1 MPFATKSKTYGYD
14 TVQPATTAGFR
25 VQGVNYGT
33 PAPQSSMLNYG
44 LPQGQGGQ
52 GAYGGYGTGGTNGSI
67 YNSQDAEYIRNLPT
81 GYTPDQ
87 ELAMRNRIRS
97 TDTAQNAGG
106 MSRMRDLMA
115 SQGLGGSGAEA
126 AALGGLLRGQNAT
139 RQGALSNLDISNA
152 RTDLANRYGKAG
164 LLNQLM
170 GTGLEENRLGEQGRQ
185 FDTSQ
190 YNDMYR
196 WSNEADYN
204 RYLDTQ
210 SRNDYQSQLQMMLK
224 QLGLSGGSQVDR
236 TVDGAVEKG
245 RS

>member
-1 MPFATKSKTYGYD
+1 MAGLGYTTYNTKTGQSKTVGGPVKKY
-14 TVQPATTAGFR
+14 A
-25 VQGVNYGT
+25 N
-33 PAPQSSMLNYG
+33 SMANYG

-67 YNSQDAEYIRNLPT
+67 YNSQDADYIRNLPT
-81 GYTPDQ
+81 GYTPEQ
-87 ELAMRNRIRS
+87 ELSMRNRIRS
-97 TDTAQNAGG
+97 TDTAQNVG
-106 MSRMRDLMA
+106 STSKMRDYMA
-115 SQGLGGSGAEA
+115 SMGLGGSGAEA
-126 AALGGLLRGQNAT
+126 GALGGLWRGQAGI
-139 RQGALSNLDISNA
+139 RQGALSNLDISNT

-196 WSNEADYN
+196 WSSEADYN
-204 RYLDTQ
+204 RYRDTQ
-210 SRNDYQSQLQMMLK
+210 SYSDYQKQLQIML
-224 QLGLSGGSQVDR
+224 QQFGLGGGSQVDAFER
-236 TVDGAVEKG
+236 G